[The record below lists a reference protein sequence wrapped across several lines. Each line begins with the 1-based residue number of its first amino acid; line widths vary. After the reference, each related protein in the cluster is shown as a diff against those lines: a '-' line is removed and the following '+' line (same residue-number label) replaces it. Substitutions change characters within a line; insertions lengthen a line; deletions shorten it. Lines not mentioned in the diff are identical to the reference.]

1 MGDFF
6 ISLLIGGCILVFF
19 VTKVVAAV
27 DGDGEIKKTWSDG
40 FAECFEEAVQVV
52 RRRGVPTPALL

>member
-1 MGDFF
+1 MGDFL

-40 FAECFEEAVQVV
+40 FAECFKK
-52 RRRGVPTPALL
+52 LFK

>member
-1 MGDFF
+1 MGDFL

-27 DGDGEIKKTWSDG
+27 DGEGEIKKTASEG
-40 FAECFEEAVQVV
+40 FAECFK
-52 RRRGVPTPALL
+52 RLFK

>member
-6 ISLLIGGCILVFF
+6 INVVIAGCVLVFF
-19 VTKVVAAV
+19 VVKVVAAV

-40 FAECFEEAVQVV
+40 FAECFK
-52 RRRGVPTPALL
+52 RLFK